1 MAGLNKIEGYLIEL
15 GISYEELKPDTYL
28 LNDPENGLAQVV
40 VAYDDPIVMIRAKVM
55 SVPDKNREEFFK
67 TLLELNAR
75 DVLHGAYGI
84 SGQDV
89 VFLDTLEYADMDKG
103 ELEASL
109 DAVGLALSQHY
120 AILSKYRTE

>member
-1 MAGLNKIEGYLIEL
+1 MAGLNKIESYLIEL
-15 GISYEELKPDTYL
+15 GVSYEEPKPDTYL

-40 VAYDDPIVMIRAKVM
+40 VAYADPIVMIRANVM
-55 SVPDKNREEFFK
+55 AVPGSNREEFFRA
-67 TLLELNAR
+67 LLELNAR

-84 SGQDV
+84 SGNDV
-89 VFLDTLEYADMDKG
+89 VFLDTLEYSGMDKG

-120 AILSKYRTE
+120 AILSKYRT